1 MLDDDT
7 LVERAVEAD
16 LLTQSGPHYYD
27 AETEEHV
34 GQGAQEAAE
43 YLRSEELIGE
53 IAGPEGEDV
62 ESEDVETEEDEG
74 EGVEGGES
82 EGAGSS
88 DQSGEAEGG
97 RYDASAYRYEGE
109 QRGTFRREGRPDAY
123 LYPGAVYNALP
134 TGQDDVQDMID
145 EGILVPIQ

>member
-7 LVERAVEAD
+7 LVERAVEAG

-43 YLRSEELIGE
+43 YLANEDLIGE
-53 IAGPEGEDV
+53 IPGPKGEDV
-62 ESEDVETEEDEG
+62 EG
-74 EGVEGGES
+74 EGVESEEG
-82 EGAGSS
+82 EGAGSP
-88 DQSGEAEGG
+88 DESGEAD

>member
-1 MLDDDT
+1 MPDDDT

-16 LLTQSGPHYYD
+16 LLTQRGPHYYD

-43 YLRSEELIGE
+43 YLANEGLIGE
-53 IAGPEGEDV
+53 IAGPESEDV
-62 ESEDVETEEDEG
+62 ESEEGEG
-74 EGVEGGES
+74 EGVEGEDVEGED
-82 EGAGSS
+82 AGSP
-88 DQSGEAEGG
+88 DESGETEGG